1 MKHTVLKLLSGL
13 LCLCLLFGSATLP
26 ALADEVRDYSKFEE
40 VYELY
45 KEYFYVEKDEEAIL
59 LDTLKTLL
67 ENDPELFGQVMD
79 ALMKSGDPY
88 SRYSPPE
95 TVQAEQTAKQYGGVG
110 MTVQPQDDGRI
121 LVVELNPGGAAE
133 TAGIQIGDQIT
144 AIDGVSVLNLTP
156 EAAVEL
162 GRGEVGTNVTYSMYR
177 ASTGEMLSFTMVRE
191 QLTTVTVSY
200 EFITDEQS
208 GETYAYCRIN
218 DFLGMLTYV
227 EFVQFIKDLQN
238 NGVDRI
244 LFDIRNNPGGDLNI
258 VLDLI
263 NYLIPGEGHLIT
275 TVVPRDESQ
284 TQEVVTTGRG
294 IETECMVILIDE
306 TTASAAELFAIALQ
320 EYDIAELVGKK
331 TYGKAIGQQY
341 FELED
346 GSEAIITAIQVTS
359 PKGVKYNGVG
369 VTPDYEVDNTEVPRE
384 LPDFIVFSHANY
396 QQAVF
401 WADNEVV
408 EALEQRLV
416 LLGVMREA
424 DSVFDQDT
432 AQALAIY
439 QKNMGLEQTGE
450 LDLLTFQSITDLVNA
465 VKNVRYVHDDQLDKA
480 VELITAP

>member
-1 MKHTVLKLLSGL
+1 
-13 LCLCLLFGSATLP
+13 
-26 ALADEVRDYSKFEE
+26 
-40 VYELY
+40 
-45 KEYFYVEKDEEAIL
+45 
-59 LDTLKTLL
+59 
-67 ENDPELFGQVMD
+67 
-79 ALMKSGDPY
+79 
-88 SRYSPPE
+88 
-95 TVQAEQTAKQYGGVG
+95 
-110 MTVQPQDDGRI
+110 
-121 LVVELNPGGAAE
+121 
-133 TAGIQIGDQIT
+133 
-144 AIDGVSVLNLTP
+144 
-156 EAAVEL
+156 
-162 GRGEVGTNVTYSMYR
+162 
-177 ASTGEMLSFTMVRE
+177 
-191 QLTTVTVSY
+191 
-200 EFITDEQS
+200 
-208 GETYAYCRIN
+208 
-218 DFLGMLTYV
+218 
-227 EFVQFIKDLQN
+227 
-238 NGVDRI
+238 
-244 LFDIRNNPGGDLNI
+244 
-258 VLDLI
+258 
-263 NYLIPGEGHLIT
+263 
-275 TVVPRDESQ
+275 
-284 TQEVVTTGRG
+284 
-294 IETECMVILIDE
+294 MVILIDE

-401 WADNEVV
+401 GADNEAV

-465 VKNVRYVHDDQLDKA
+465 VKNVRPARQGR
-480 VELITAP
+480 